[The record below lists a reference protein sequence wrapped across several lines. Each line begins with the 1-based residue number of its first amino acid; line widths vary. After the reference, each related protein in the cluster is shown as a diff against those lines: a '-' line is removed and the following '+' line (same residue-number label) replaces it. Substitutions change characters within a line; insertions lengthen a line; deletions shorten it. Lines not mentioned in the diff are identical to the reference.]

1 MSKAQKLI
9 IAVQRE
15 HYQLGSDEEWV
26 CGGCY
31 ADFHNARWFA
41 EHLADEILKGLMQE
55 CAALDDDELVRLWQK
70 AWSTHSTA
78 PVGPHLPPVELLRS
92 FAELVESERH
102 PKSSVDQQS
111 EWIDLEEF
119 LATMSPQERET
130 SAAVRAEHEARGR
143 ALGPEAHSDPQGW
156 MPP

>member
-31 ADFHNARWFA
+31 ADFHNA
-41 EHLADEILKGLMQE
+41 DEILKGLMQD
-55 CAALDDDELVRLWQK
+55 CAALDDDELVRLWQQ
-70 AWSTHSTA
+70 AWTTHSTA
-78 PVGPHLPPVELLRS
+78 PVEPHLPPIELLRS
-92 FAELVESERH
+92 FAELVEAERH

-143 ALGPEAHSDPQGW
+143 A
-156 MPP
+156 